1 MKIYVNLDSKQ
12 KVLLDAKTI
21 EEKEIGLI
29 NRDGTTTNYRTIF
42 VYDENGKEF
51 IILKFEIN
59 SYGKK
64 DLDSVFEKVMS
75 TLREAYFSNE
85 PITNLKEAIGDTVES
100 IKKNRN
106 I

>member
-1 MKIYVNLDSKQ
+1 MKIYANLDSEQ
-12 KVLLDAKTI
+12 KVLLDVKTI
-21 EEKEIGLI
+21 EEKETGLI
-29 NRDGTTTNYRTIF
+29 NRDGTTTDYRAIF

-51 IILKFEIN
+51 IILKFKKN

-100 IKKNRN
+100 IKK
-106 I
+106 